1 MLIYIPD
8 QAQGVIDVT
17 LISILYTFS
26 PAWSLI
32 KN

>member
-1 MLIYIPD
+1 MLTYMPD
-8 QAQGVIDVT
+8 QAQGVIDVA
-17 LISILYTFS
+17 LFPILYTFS